1 MTKPKA
7 KGGPKTK
14 TKTVLKCS
22 VYGCQNNMFRKGLCQ
37 KHYNMQRQGQDL
49 DQIAPPPDI
58 QNKPIKMPQM
68 DSKSADFDA
77 DLESMDYAE
86 LTEVALVW
94 QIRQRQESTKKVEM
108 ENQVREGNL
117 VEIEHATSVS
127 FEIISRLVS
136 RLRQV
141 QYTLTP
147 QLVGQKNP
155 KKIQDIIEG
164 EMNKAFLECEG
175 YLNANQ

>member
-1 MTKPKA
+1 
-7 KGGPKTK
+7 
-14 TKTVLKCS
+14 
-22 VYGCQNNMFRKGLCQ
+22 
-37 KHYNMQRQGQDL
+37 
-49 DQIAPPPDI
+49 
-58 QNKPIKMPQM
+58 
-68 DSKSADFDA
+68 
-77 DLESMDYAE
+77 
-86 LTEVALVW
+86 VALVW